1 MFQLVFPIPCYFGLL
16 KHLSSSSVWYC
27 KGLKTAL
34 KNSWPDEICD
44 DPTYVI
50 AAILD
55 PRFKLSWCE
64 SVDESKYKLILLS
77 EVAKFSPVHQDTKEA
92 SDTSSTDEHVPPK
105 RRKKVNFFS
114 FIESRSLP
122 KRTSE
127 QETEVFLHEGQMDE
141 MPLDYW
147 ARKSSEFPILS
158 QVARK
163 YLAIP
168 TTSARIE
175 RVFSTAG
182 KYCVQTDPDYFQEI

>member
-1 MFQLVFPIPCYFGLL
+1 
-16 KHLSSSSVWYC
+16 VWYC

-34 KNSWPDEICD
+34 KNSLTRRLGKICD
-44 DPTYVI
+44 DPTYII

-105 RRKKVNFFS
+105 KKKKESELFS
-114 FIESRSLP
+114 FIESRSVP

-127 QETEVFLHEGQMDE
+127 QETEIFLHEGQMDE

-168 TTSARIE
+168 ATSARIE

-182 KYCVQTDPDYFQEI
+182 KILRTDRSRSLPRNLETLLYLKVNSNLL